1 MALSIVAWCPCFKS
15 ENWQAILR
23 RNLVRSNLHQK
34 ASCTTYSPASES
46 THHHG
51 ISFLIIF
58 KGEYHML
65 HSHMER
71 WRDYCTI
78 SRQTPA
84 WKKIFCFVLRKVTI
98 SHALTRTDLPL
109 QFSLPC
115 CTLQIVQI
123 FQGSSTDSFTDSQS
137 DSMAVSKKSYWCG
150 MRLYF
155 HR

>member
-15 ENWQAILR
+15 DNWQAILR
-23 RNLVRSNLHQK
+23 RNLVRSSLHQK
-34 ASCTTYSPASES
+34 ASRTTYSPASES

-51 ISFLIIF
+51 ISKLFSRASTTCYTATW
-58 KGEYHML
+58 K
-65 HSHMER
+65 
-71 WRDYCTI
+71 DYCTI

-123 FQGSSTDSFTDSQS
+123 FQGSSRDSFTDSQS

>member
-51 ISFLIIF
+51 IAKLFSRVSTTCYTATW
-58 KGEYHML
+58 K
-65 HSHMER
+65 
-71 WRDYCTI
+71 DYCTI

-84 WKKIFCFVLRKVTI
+84 WKKIFCFVLSKVTI

-123 FQGSSTDSFTDSQS
+123 FQGSSRDSFTDSQS